1 MAELTAAMA
10 ATSLAPS
17 RPSFFDETYA
27 QAAPNA
33 KRFPSSVDIRTNYFQ
48 ISTTNLLDQIY
59 VYSFAFP
66 TVNNRNVANKNVKKE
81 FIRLVLRDVFFQHIR
96 HECVTDWNG
105 MLVSLREL
113 ENEPGAQFTATTSRP
128 FVVTWHNQSQPLV
141 PVTLTTQLRRTQVL
155 LKADIRDFC
164 TGVRNHDCSNW
175 LNALNVLARTRAA
188 DQTQQPVA
196 VKDGR
201 EKYFPLQSVGSL
213 GFGLEARQ
221 GHLSSIRAFSNGL
234 AMNVH
239 GVATAFITPR
249 PLLQYLASYEPEF
262 RVQGQQTMTNAAA
275 RRLDA
280 DFKMI
285 ASQLQV
291 RYLYTPPDP
300 ANPQRPPLLTGP
312 TGRLKRVNG
321 FGLSARLQ
329 TFRHSTLGLITVEN
343 YFNAHILPP
352 NQPLRHPHLLVIN
365 TGPANPAV
373 WVPPELLWVEAHQAK
388 RGVLREGEMA
398 RMLNHAQRGPLD
410 NILEIERVMGA
421 GGIFDTTALLNNGQG
436 LIVSPTMKT
445 VKAGLMYGTGKE
457 QSCED
462 DGRLRSTAKWNI
474 IGKKFWKAGPTR
486 LDTLGVIDF
495 GRGTDADVAAYASL
509 AQALTRYG
517 IPSTGVRQVERQSI
531 AGRVT
536 PITLQQAYDALVQR
550 AGQLPVILI
559 ILPASQ
565 GKHDYATVKTWGDS
579 NAGVNTVCITNAKL
593 RFLSSG
599 GFQGNIALKFNI
611 KLRGENHKL
620 TATSDSVP
628 PSTIVFG
635 ADVTHPTGGSV
646 DYCPSVAAVVASCDG
661 NALTY
666 PGSLRLQ
673 KSKQEMIENLDD
685 MVCERLTYWNAKNGK
700 LPDVLLFYRDGV
712 SEGQFSMVKRDELP
726 KIRRGAMLAADLC
739 GATDYQPRITV
750 VVCDKRHHTRFFPPK
765 EALPKD
771 KTWMLDGNS
780 NFKPGLL
787 VEDPGIRSPYYF
799 DFYLQSHSALKG
811 TARPCHYFVIENGI
825 GVGPEQLQRITFNLC
840 WTYATALTPISLV
853 APAYYADRL
862 AERGACYLRPLL
874 VTQHPDRP
882 NSAQLMGGLAANA
895 TEDQKAQHVC
905 DLIASGVGVW
915 NNFWPTTSAGRTNP
929 QMPAVADTMFYI

>member
-1 MAELTAAMA
+1 MCDRLERHVGQ
-10 ATSLAPS
+10 LA
-17 RPSFFDETYA
+17 R
-27 QAAPNA
+27 
-33 KRFPSSVDIRTNYFQ
+33 K
-48 ISTTNLLDQIY
+48 
-59 VYSFAFP
+59 
-66 TVNNRNVANKNVKKE
+66 
-81 FIRLVLRDVFFQHIR
+81 
-96 HECVTDWNG
+96 
-105 MLVSLREL
+105 L
-113 ENEPGAQFTATTSRP
+113 ENEPGAHFTATTSRP
-128 FVVTWHNQSQPLV
+128 FVITWHNQSQPLV
-141 PVTLTTQLRRTQVL
+141 PVTLTVQLRRTRVL
-155 LKADIRDFC
+155 LKADIKDFC
-164 TGVRNHDCSNW
+164 TGFRNHDCSNW
-175 LNALNVLARTRAA
+175 LTALNILARPRAA
-188 DQTQQPVA
+188 DQTQQPIA
-196 VKDGR
+196 VKVGR

-221 GHLSSIRAFSNGL
+221 GHLSSIRAFFNGL

-343 YFNAHILPP
+343 YFNAHVLPH
-352 NQPLRHPHLLVIN
+352 NRPLRHPHLLVIN

-398 RMLNHAQRGPLD
+398 TMLKYAQRGPL
-410 NILEIERVMGA
+410 NNVLEIERVMGA
-421 GGIFDTTALLNNGQG
+421 GGIFDTAALLNNGQE

-445 VKAGLMYGTGKE
+445 VKAGMLLPGLTYGTGKE

-486 LDTLGVIDF
+486 LDTLVAIDF

-559 ILPASQ
+559 ILPAPQ

-579 NAGVNTVCITNAKL
+579 NAGVNTVCITSAKL

-611 KLRGENHKL
+611 KLGGENHKL

-661 NALTY
+661 DALTY

-700 LPDVLLFYRDGV
+700 SPDVILFYRDGV
-712 SEGQFSMVKRDELP
+712 SEGQFSMVKRDEFP

-765 EALPKD
+765 EALP
-771 KTWMLDGNS
+771 
-780 NFKPGLL
+780 
-787 VEDPGIRSPYYF
+787 
-799 DFYLQSHSALKG
+799 ALKG

-882 NSAQLMGGLAANA
+882 NSAQLMGGLAGNA